1 MQLNN
6 SQIRLAWL
14 RNAWRLARP
23 YWTSEEKWIALALLV
38 IVISFNLLNVYMS
51 VQFNK
56 FYNNL
61 YDALQHF
68 NANAFY
74 QLILKFA
81 IMAFTA
87 IGFSVCG
94 YYFRKIIEIRWRK
107 WLTNYYL
114 QQWLA
119 QSAYYQMQFIEQDI
133 DNPDQRISQD
143 VNSFVVTSLSLS
155 LGLLSNIV
163 SLCSFVTILWGLSG
177 ALKFTWFNHHFS
189 IAGYMVWVAL
199 IYAVIGT
206 YITFK
211 IGQPLIKLN
220 FKQENLEADFRFGL
234 MRVREYSENIAFY
247 RGEAQEQQQLTNKF
261 NVLISNFLATVYQ
274 QIKIDIVNVAYSQI
288 ANIFPVLVSAPRYFA
303 KVIQLG
309 DVMQIAGAFGH
320 VQGSLSYFIDAYSSL
335 AGLRAVIWRLQEF
348 DHVVEQSH
356 QLVNLYDIH
365 QVTTDETYL
374 VLRHLSVYLPSQQQI
389 LLRNVNLKLTS
400 GERLLIQGPS
410 GCGKTTLLRTL
421 AGLWPYAE
429 GEIIHKSNLRELFI
443 GQRPYLPAVS
453 LRDALYY
460 PETANKL
467 ANLNIKL
474 EQLLQQCGLMHLIHQ
489 LDNIVEWNK
498 ILSLGEQQR
507 LAFIRILLQKPDIIY
522 LDEAT
527 SALDEA
533 MEALLYQL
541 ITQQLPR
548 SLIISIGHRS
558 SLNQWHTQQFYF
570 PRD

>member
-1 MQLNN
+1 
-6 SQIRLAWL
+6 
-14 RNAWRLARP
+14 
-23 YWTSEEKWIALALLV
+23 
-38 IVISFNLLNVYMS
+38 
-51 VQFNK
+51 
-56 FYNNL
+56 
-61 YDALQHF
+61 
-68 NANAFY
+68 
-74 QLILKFA
+74 
-81 IMAFTA
+81 
-87 IGFSVCG
+87 
-94 YYFRKIIEIRWRK
+94 
-107 WLTNYYL
+107 
-114 QQWLA
+114 
-119 QSAYYQMQFIEQDI
+119 
-133 DNPDQRISQD
+133 
-143 VNSFVVTSLSLS
+143 VVTSLSLS

-365 QVTTDETYL
+365 QVTTDENYL